1 MFDRVTDCESVERKR
16 KLKLKEKCFK
26 GMSGAYAAMFT
37 PLTKDNRI
45 NEEAIDQ
52 MIEFGIANGLAG
64 FYLTGS
70 TGAWFLMTPEE
81 RKIVWKRAVKAAKGR
96 CKLIAHV
103 GATSTDESV
112 ALARAAADIGVD
124 WLSSVAP
131 PVFCTNFNRTF
142 YHYKKVSEAT
152 DLPFMAY
159 SIGAELVPERDIR
172 FFDLKN
178 VKGMKYTGRD
188 YYAAQTLKRELDKRK
203 ETIWFAG
210 CDEQLLCALALDG
223 VFSGGIGT
231 TYNMIPR
238 HFAKICELAAKNDF
252 RAAAKWQ
259 DEANQVVRLMIE
271 SDNWS
276 YRKAMMKL
284 VGIDVGPYREPFE
297 KLTPA
302 QERAFLKRVSALAVI
317 SGFSHNNQKA
327 NNKEDKL

>member
-1 MFDRVTDCESVERKR
+1 MF
-16 KLKLKEKCFK
+16 
-26 GMSGAYAAMFT
+26 GAYAAMFT
-37 PLTKDNRI
+37 PLTRDNRI
-45 NEEAIDQ
+45 NEEAIDR

-70 TGAWFLMTPEE
+70 TGGWFLMTAEE
-81 RKIVWKRAVKAAKGR
+81 RRTVWARAVRAAKGR

-112 ALARAAADIGVD
+112 ALAKAAADIGVD
-124 WLSSVAP
+124 WISSVAP
-131 PVFCTNFNRTF
+131 PVFCNNFNRTF
-142 YHYKKVSEAT
+142 YHYKRVSEAT
-152 DLPFMAY
+152 DLPFMVY
-159 SIGAELVPERDIR
+159 SIGADLVPERDIR
-172 FFDLKN
+172 FFDLRN

-188 YYAAQTLKRELDKRK
+188 YYAAQTLKRELDGRK

-223 VFSGGIGT
+223 VFAGGIGT

-238 HFAKICELAAKNDF
+238 HFAKICELAARNDF
-252 RAAAKWQ
+252 KAAAKWQ

-284 VGIDVGPYREPFE
+284 VGIDVGPYRAPFE
-297 KLTPA
+297 KLTAA
-302 QERAFLKRVSALAVI
+302 QEKAFLRRVDALGIVKP
-317 SGFSHNNQKA
+317 N
-327 NNKEDKL
+327 

>member
-1 MFDRVTDCESVERKR
+1 
-16 KLKLKEKCFK
+16 
-26 GMSGAYAAMFT
+26 MFT
-37 PLTKDNRI
+37 PIDVRNRV
-45 NEEAIDQ
+45 NEDAIDQ
-52 MIEFGIANGLAG
+52 MVEFGIANGLAG
-64 FYLTGS
+64 IYLTGS
-70 TGAWFLMTPEE
+70 TGGWFLMSAEE
-81 RKIVWKRAVKAAKGR
+81 RKVVWKRAVKAAKGR

-103 GATSTDESV
+103 GATSTEESV
-112 ALARAAADIGVD
+112 SLAKAAADIGID

-142 YHYKKVSEAT
+142 EHYKKVSEAT

-159 SIGAELVPERDIR
+159 SIGSELVPERDIR

-188 YYAAQTLKRELDKRK
+188 YYAAQTLKRELDRRK

-252 RAAAKWQ
+252 KAAAKWQ

-276 YRKAMMKL
+276 YRKAMMKFI
-284 VGIDVGPYREPFE
+284 GIDCGSYREPFKPLSKADYAAFAKRLE
-297 KLTPA
+297 KLVA
-302 QERAFLKRVSALAVI
+302 LKAAREAVLK
-317 SGFSHNNQKA
+317 SHKHNSKGE
-327 NNKEDKL
+327 K

>member
-1 MFDRVTDCESVERKR
+1 MKDR
-16 KLKLKEKCFK
+16 CFK
-26 GMSGAYAAMFT
+26 GMSGAYSAMFT

-45 NEEAIDQ
+45 NEEAIEA
-52 MIEFGIANGLAG
+52 MVEHGLANGLAG

-70 TGAWFLMTPEE
+70 TGAWFLLSAEE
-81 RKIVWKRAVKAAKGR
+81 RKTVWRRAVKAAKGR

-103 GATSTDESV
+103 GATSTYEAV
-112 ALARAAADIGVD
+112 ALAKAAADIGVD

-142 YHYKKVSEAT
+142 EHYKRVSEAT

-159 SIGAELVPERDIR
+159 SIGSELVPERDIR
-172 FFDLKN
+172 LFDLKN

-188 YYAAQTLKRELDKRK
+188 YYAAQALKRDLDKRK

-210 CDEQLLCALALDG
+210 CDEQLLCALALG
-223 VFSGGIGT
+223 NVFSGGIGT
-231 TYNMIPR
+231 TYNIIPR

-252 RAAAKWQ
+252 KAAAKWQ
-259 DEANQVVRLMIE
+259 DEANRVVRLMIE

-276 YRKAMMKL
+276 YRKAMMKI
-284 VGIDVGPYREPFE
+284 VGIDCGPYREPFE

-302 QERAFLKRVSALAVI
+302 QERAFLKRVAALGI
-317 SGFSHNNQKA
+317 SHFK
-327 NNKEDKL
+327 

>member
-1 MFDRVTDCESVERKR
+1 MA
-16 KLKLKEKCFK
+16 
-26 GMSGAYAAMFT
+26 GAYSAMYT
-37 PLTKDNRI
+37 PIDAKNRI
-45 NEEAIDQ
+45 NEEAIEQ
-52 MIEFGIANGLAG
+52 MVEFGIANGLAG
-64 FYLTGS
+64 FYMTGS
-70 TGAWFLMTPEE
+70 TGAWFLMSAEE
-81 RKIVWKRAVKAAKGR
+81 RKIVWKRGVKAAKGR

-112 ALARAAADIGVD
+112 ALAKAAADIGVD

-142 YHYKKVSEAT
+142 EHYKKVSEAT

-172 FFDLKN
+172 LFDLKN

-188 YYAAQTLKRELDKRK
+188 YYAAQTLKRELNKRK

-231 TYNMIPR
+231 TYNMIPW

-252 RAAAKWQ
+252 KGAAKWQ
-259 DEANQVVRLMIE
+259 DEANQVVRFMIE

-302 QERAFLKRVSALAVI
+302 QEKVFLKRVAELGI
-317 SGFSHNNQKA
+317 IRHWK
-327 NNKEDKL
+327 

>member
-1 MFDRVTDCESVERKR
+1 M
-16 KLKLKEKCFK
+16 KLKEKCFK

-37 PLTKDNRI
+37 PITKDNKV
-45 NEEAIDQ
+45 NEEAIEQ
-52 MIEFGIANGLAG
+52 MVERGIASGLTG

-70 TGAWFLMTPEE
+70 TGAWFLLTPEE
-81 RKIVWKRAVKAAKGR
+81 RKTVWKRAVKAAKGR

-112 ALARAAADIGVD
+112 ALAKAAADIGVD

-131 PVFCTNFNRTF
+131 PVFCNNFNRTY
-142 YHYKKVSEAT
+142 YHYKRVSEAT

-159 SIGAELVPERDIR
+159 SIGSDLVPERDIR

-188 YYAAQTLKRELDKRK
+188 YYAAQALKRDLDRRK

-238 HFAKICELAAKNDF
+238 HFVKICELAAKNDF
-252 RAAAKWQ
+252 KAAAKWQ

-276 YRKAMMKL
+276 TRKAMMKL

-302 QERAFLKRVSALAVI
+302 QEKAFLKRVAALGIIKRSRDDFRKTAA
-317 SGFSHNNQKA
+317 HR
-327 NNKEDKL
+327 